1 MILLSRYGHI
11 HITNAAFLLH
21 RITFS
26 PKHRLVTNKEKY
38 MDILIKKEANA
49 TAVTV
54 TGRLDA
60 VTAPE
65 YEKKMQELIAGGD
78 IRLVVDF
85 EQLDYI
91 SSAGLRGLL
100 VTAKLLKAK
109 GGQVRFANVKGTVKE
124 VFDISGFGSIFQMDD
139 TVAAALAALP

>member
-1 MILLSRYGHI
+1 MEFK
-11 HITNAAFLLH
+11 T
-21 RITFS
+21 T
-26 PKHRLVTNKEKY
+26 T
-38 MDILIKKEANA
+38 DQNA
-49 TAVTV
+49 TIITI

-65 YEKKMQELIAGGD
+65 YEKKIRELIDGGN
-78 IRLVVDF
+78 LHFVVDF

-109 GGQVRFANVKGTVKE
+109 KGQLRFTNVTGTLKE
-124 VFDISGFGSIFQMDD
+124 VFDISGFNSIFQMDSSL
-139 TVAAALAALP
+139 AASLAALS

>member
-1 MILLSRYGHI
+1 
-11 HITNAAFLLH
+11 
-21 RITFS
+21 
-26 PKHRLVTNKEKY
+26 

>member
-1 MILLSRYGHI
+1 
-11 HITNAAFLLH
+11 
-21 RITFS
+21 
-26 PKHRLVTNKEKY
+26 

-49 TAVTV
+49 IVVTV

-124 VFDISGFGSIFQMDD
+124 VFDISGFCSIFQMDD
-139 TVAAALAALP
+139 TVAAALAALL